1 MPAIPFEVEFA
12 GALFDTIILADK
24 SESVTVLTDAFDE
37 GLRSTNTRS
46 VLATFAAVGSS
57 DTFLLLSAI
66 INQTNLMS
74 RGKYY
79 RQRHRR
85 LEQVYQIQR
94 SVHLENPWPLVLRT
108 EHDQRDRQC
117 LLYEQPNQRAL
128 HPVS

>member
-1 MPAIPFEVEFA
+1 VPTIPFEVEFA

-74 RGKYY
+74 RGRYY
-79 RQRHRR
+79 RQRHQ
-85 LEQVYQIQR
+85 LLWQEYHKQQF
-94 SVHLENPWPLVLRT
+94 VHLEIP
-108 EHDQRDRQC
+108 
-117 LLYEQPNQRAL
+117 
-128 HPVS
+128 